1 MAETA
6 DLEKLRKKVRAKDRE
21 LVGIIA
27 ERFEITSEL
36 GRRKAALGMRVE
48 DPEVEKAVV
57 ENAISAARELDLD
70 SGMIE
75 SLMRSVIASSR
86 IRQEG
91 ARNPTA
97 AVRPNISGSQ
107 FVPPPL
113 EFRTAIPVSRK
124 AAASVRSSR
133 KAIAEILDG
142 KDDRIILIMGPCS
155 IHDIGQAVEFAG
167 RMQGLQEKVKD
178 EFLLVMRTYIEKSRS
193 GRGWTGFISDPYMNG
208 TGDVQ
213 HGITETRKF
222 LNGLAESGLPTA
234 VEFINPITALYIGDL
249 VSWAAIGARSSG
261 SQLHRDMASGLDM
274 PVGFKNG
281 PDGDVAIAVGAIQSA
296 RESHHFLGADET
308 GNLRAFRTLGNRHCH
323 LVLRGGEKPN
333 YDSRSV
339 RKARKAL
346 AAAELP
352 ERLIVDCSHGNSGK
366 VAEGQVVAFEDVIRQ
381 ISAGDS
387 GIAGL
392 MLESNLKAGKQ
403 RIPDDLTGF
412 KASGLKRGISVT
424 DECLGWDATEKLILK
439 AYRRIK

>member
-6 DLEKLRKKVRAKDRE
+6 DLGKLRRKVRAKDRE
-21 LVGIIA
+21 LVGVIA

-57 ENAISAARELDLD
+57 ENAISVAMELDLD
-70 SGMIE
+70 PGMIE
-75 SLMRSVIASSR
+75 SIMRSVIASSR

-97 AVRPNISGSQ
+97 AVRPNTSGSQ

-124 AAASVRSSR
+124 AAAAVMSTR
-133 KAIAEILDG
+133 KAIADILDG
-142 KDDRIILIMGPCS
+142 KDDRTIIIMGPCS
-155 IHDIGQAVEFAG
+155 VHDIGQAEEFAG
-167 RMQGLQEKVKD
+167 RMQVLQEEVKD
-178 EFLLVMRTYIEKSRS
+178 KFLLVMRTYIEKSRS

-208 TGDVQ
+208 SGDIQ

-222 LNGLAESGLPTA
+222 LNVLAEKGIPTA

-296 RESHHFLGADET
+296 GESHHFLGADET
-308 GNLRAFRTLGNRHCH
+308 GNLRAFRTQGNSHCH
-323 LVLRGGEKPN
+323 LVLRGGEMPN
-333 YDSRSV
+333 YGSRSV
-339 RKARKAL
+339 RKALREL
-346 AAAELP
+346 ATAGLP

-366 VAEGQVVAFEDVIRQ
+366 VAKGQVAAFEDVIKL
-381 ISAGDS
+381 ISAGES
-387 GIAGL
+387 GIIGL

-403 RIPDDLTGF
+403 RIPEDLAGF

-424 DECLGWDATEKLILK
+424 DECLGWDATEKMILK
-439 AYRRIK
+439 AYRKMK

>member
-21 LVGIIA
+21 LVALIA

-36 GRRKAALGMRVE
+36 GRRKAAEEMRVE
-48 DPEVEKAVV
+48 DPEVERAVV
-57 ENAISAARELDLD
+57 KNALAAARELDLD
-70 SGMIE
+70 PGMTE
-75 SLMRSVIASSR
+75 SIMRSVIASSR

-97 AVRPNISGSQ
+97 AVRPNIAGSQ

-124 AAASVRSSR
+124 ATASVRSSR
-133 KAIAEILDG
+133 KAISEILDG
-142 KDDRIILIMGPCS
+142 KDDRKIIIMGPCS
-155 IHDIGQAVEFAG
+155 VHDIGQAEEFAG
-167 RMQGLQEKVKD
+167 RLQCLQKEVND
-178 EFLLVMRTYIEKSRS
+178 RFLLVMRAYIEKSRS
-193 GRGWTGFISDPYMNG
+193 GRGWTGFIGDPYMNG
-208 TGDVQ
+208 SGDIQ

-222 LNGLAESGLPTA
+222 LKGLAESGIPSA

-296 RESHHFLGADET
+296 GESHHFLGADET

-333 YDSRSV
+333 FDSRSV
-339 RKARKAL
+339 RKALKEL
-346 AAAELP
+346 ATAGLP

-366 VAEGQVVAFEDVIRQ
+366 VADGQMAAFEDVIKQ

-387 GIAGL
+387 GIIGL
-392 MLESNLKAGKQ
+392 MLESNLKSGKQ
-403 RIPDDLTGF
+403 RIPEDLAGF

-439 AYRRIK
+439 AYRKMK